1 MARRNQK
8 QNRTSSGRNN
18 DNSEARPGEVE
29 QASPAAD
36 MTAPDPSYG
45 LSTGNRGNSDALFQG
60 AVTDEVVDDPDAA
73 GAMNSDPNSDV
84 MPGGDGGETEIA
96 DVPASEIVELDDGL
110 SDDGAGGSI
119 ADAGALDT
127 DTASPSGATTED
139 RLLPVLAPTEP
150 VGVRHSPPPAV
161 VTVES
166 VGAPAGTAGASVAS
180 SAAAGWLRANV
191 LPLAFTTLGIGLFAR
206 SAAAARR
213 QRPSSDAGENGSSG
227 VAATAGNTVRV
238 VRDAAHSAK
247 HTLKEVKGRVES
259 VAERIEERAE
269 SLEDRVEDALDEAKD
284 RLEERAEALA
294 ESAASRA
301 KSVGTGAVGAVKT
314 NPLAVAV
321 TLLGIALFFIPKR
334 TASNDVV

>member
-1 MARRNQK
+1 
-8 QNRTSSGRNN
+8 
-18 DNSEARPGEVE
+18 
-29 QASPAAD
+29 
-36 MTAPDPSYG
+36 

-73 GAMNSDPNSDV
+73 GAVNSDPNSDI

-96 DVPASEIVELDDGL
+96 DVPASEIVELDDDGL
-110 SDDGAGGSI
+110 SDGGADGSI

-127 DTASPSGATTED
+127 DAASLSGATTED
-139 RLLPVLAPTEP
+139 RLLPVPAPTEP

-180 SAAAGWLRANV
+180 SVATGWLRANA
-191 LPLAFTTLGIGLFAR
+191 LPLAFTTLGIGLLAR

-213 QRPSSDAGENGSSG
+213 QRPSSNAGENGSSG

-314 NPLAVAV
+314 NPFAVAV